1 MSYERRRR
9 ILDLLKEKEVLTL
22 KELEQIFTDVS
33 SMTLRRDFEYL
44 EDKGEAIR
52 IRGGI
57 RSMKSLGR
65 EDLYEQRISKNPEA
79 KAIIAEIASEY
90 IAEGRSIFFDS
101 GSTLMALAKRLP
113 DIYLSILTSAPNIA
127 LEISKRYAPTVNLIG
142 GQINRETLS
151 VSGMQSMEYVENM
164 NFDLA
169 VMAPSALS
177 ADAGFTCGNYS
188 ECELKK
194 LIIKKAKKTVM
205 LADSS
210 KFDRAMPFTFAK
222 LADIDV
228 LITDAE
234 PPQEILKEAEAQGV
248 IVRWQ

>member
-1 MSYERRRR
+1 MSYERRQR
-9 ILDLLKEKEVLTL
+9 ILVLLKEKEVLTL

-33 SMTLRRDFEYL
+33 SMTLRRDFEHL
-44 EDKGEAIR
+44 EADGEVIR

-57 RSMKSLGR
+57 RAVKTSAR
-65 EDLYEQRISKNPEA
+65 EDLYEKRISENPEA
-79 KAIIAEIASEY
+79 KNSIAQIAAEY
-90 IAEGRSIFFDS
+90 ITEGRSIFLDS

-142 GQINRETLS
+142 GQVNRETLS
-151 VSGMQSMEYVENM
+151 VSGMQAMEYVDHM

-169 VMAPSALS
+169 VMAPSAFS
-177 ADAGFTCGNYS
+177 PDVGFTCGNYS

-194 LIIKKAKKTVM
+194 LIIKKAKRTIM

-210 KFDRAMPFTFAK
+210 KFGRAMPFTFAMLK
-222 LADIDV
+222 DVDILV
-228 LITDAE
+228 TDRE
-234 PPQEILKEAEAQGV
+234 PSQEILKEAQAEGTL
-248 IVRWQ
+248 VRWK